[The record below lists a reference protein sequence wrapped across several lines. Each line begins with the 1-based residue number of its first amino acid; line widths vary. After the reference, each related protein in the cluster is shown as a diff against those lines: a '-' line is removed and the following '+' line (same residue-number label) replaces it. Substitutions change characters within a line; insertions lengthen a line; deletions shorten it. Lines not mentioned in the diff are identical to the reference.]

1 MAVAATVHAWLARS
15 GASTP
20 QVILIATGRKPG
32 VGDTAT
38 IVSEDVRL
46 SLAMLTARAA
56 SPCLPLGPP
65 RHAYPLGPPRHAYR
79 SGRLAMLT
87 AQPSPRMPLGDATLA
102 SMIGRL
108 HGIVIDC
115 ADPDTL
121 ATFYESLLSMR
132 RVQDEPDWVVIGD
145 APDRPGVAFA
155 RIPDYRPPTWPDG
168 ERPQYRHFDV
178 RVDDLELAGASV
190 LELGATPLTDGGE
203 TFRAYADP
211 AGHPFCLV
219 VLSASR

>member
-65 RHAYPLGPPRHAYR
+65 RHAYR
-79 SGRLAMLT
+79 SA
-87 AQPSPRMPLGDATLA
+87 
-102 SMIGRL
+102 
-108 HGIVIDC
+108 
-115 ADPDTL
+115 L
-121 ATFYESLLSMR
+121 ATHAAGR
-132 RVQDEPDWVVIGD
+132 CHTGVH
-145 APDRPGVAFA
+145 DRTTAWNRDRLRGP
-155 RIPDYRPPTWPDG
+155 
-168 ERPQYRHFDV
+168 
-178 RVDDLELAGASV
+178 
-190 LELGATPLTDGGE
+190 
-203 TFRAYADP
+203 
-211 AGHPFCLV
+211 
-219 VLSASR
+219 

>member
-1 MAVAATVHAWLARS
+1 
-15 GASTP
+15 
-20 QVILIATGRKPG
+20 
-32 VGDTAT
+32 
-38 IVSEDVRL
+38 
-46 SLAMLTARAA
+46 MLTARP
-56 SPCLPLGPP
+56 SPCLP
-65 RHAYPLGPPRHAYR
+65 R
-79 SGRLAMLT
+79 
-87 AQPSPRMPLGDATLA
+87 GDATLA

-115 ADPDTL
+115 EDPDAL
-121 ATFYESLLSMR
+121 AAFYESLLSMR
-132 RVQDEPDWVVIGD
+132 RVQDEADWVVIGD

-178 RVDDLELAGASV
+178 RVDDLELAEASV
-190 LELGATPLTDGGE
+190 LELGATPLPGGGE
-203 TFRAYADP
+203 TFRVYADP

>member
-65 RHAYPLGPPRHAYR
+65 RHAYR

-87 AQPSPRMPLGDATLA
+87 ARAASPCLPLSPRHACRWAMP
-102 SMIGRL
+102 
-108 HGIVIDC
+108 H
-115 ADPDTL
+115 
-121 ATFYESLLSMR
+121 
-132 RVQDEPDWVVIGD
+132 W
-145 APDRPGVAFA
+145 RP
-155 RIPDYRPPTWPDG
+155 
-168 ERPQYRHFDV
+168 
-178 RVDDLELAGASV
+178 
-190 LELGATPLTDGGE
+190 
-203 TFRAYADP
+203 
-211 AGHPFCLV
+211 
-219 VLSASR
+219 

>member
-56 SPCLPLGPP
+56 SPFGPP
-65 RHAYPLGPPRHAYR
+65 RHAYRSGRPALLTARAASPCLPLGPPRHAYR

-87 AQPSPRMPLGDATLA
+87 ARAASPCLPLSPRHAC
-102 SMIGRL
+102 R
-108 HGIVIDC
+108 
-115 ADPDTL
+115 
-121 ATFYESLLSMR
+121 
-132 RVQDEPDWVVIGD
+132 W
-145 APDRPGVAFA
+145 
-155 RIPDYRPPTWPDG
+155 
-168 ERPQYRHFDV
+168 
-178 RVDDLELAGASV
+178 
-190 LELGATPLTDGGE
+190 
-203 TFRAYADP
+203 
-211 AGHPFCLV
+211 
-219 VLSASR
+219 

>member
-1 MAVAATVHAWLARS
+1 
-15 GASTP
+15 
-20 QVILIATGRKPG
+20 
-32 VGDTAT
+32 
-38 IVSEDVRL
+38 
-46 SLAMLTARAA
+46 
-56 SPCLPLGPP
+56 
-65 RHAYPLGPPRHAYR
+65 
-79 SGRLAMLT
+79 MLT
-87 AQPSPRMPLGDATLA
+87 AQPSPCLALGDATLA

-178 RVDDLELAGASV
+178 RVDDLELAEASV

-203 TFRAYADP
+203 TFRVYADP

>member
-1 MAVAATVHAWLARS
+1 
-15 GASTP
+15 
-20 QVILIATGRKPG
+20 
-32 VGDTAT
+32 
-38 IVSEDVRL
+38 
-46 SLAMLTARAA
+46 
-56 SPCLPLGPP
+56 
-65 RHAYPLGPPRHAYR
+65 
-79 SGRLAMLT
+79 MLT

-132 RVQDEPDWVVIGD
+132 RVQDEPDWVVSGD

-203 TFRAYADP
+203 TFRVYADP

>member
-65 RHAYPLGPPRHAYR
+65 RHAYRSGRLAMLTARAASPCLPLGPPRHAYR
-79 SGRLAMLT
+79 SA
-87 AQPSPRMPLGDATLA
+87 
-102 SMIGRL
+102 
-108 HGIVIDC
+108 
-115 ADPDTL
+115 L
-121 ATFYESLLSMR
+121 ATHAAGR
-132 RVQDEPDWVVIGD
+132 CHTGVH
-145 APDRPGVAFA
+145 DRTTAWNRDRLRGP
-155 RIPDYRPPTWPDG
+155 
-168 ERPQYRHFDV
+168 
-178 RVDDLELAGASV
+178 
-190 LELGATPLTDGGE
+190 
-203 TFRAYADP
+203 
-211 AGHPFCLV
+211 
-219 VLSASR
+219 